1 MAKNTPPVQTPG
13 ENQAPAN
20 EPERQAA
27 AEAAQAEQPAPA
39 PAPAP
44 APKAKKAA
52 QAEQTGGPRTEAEI
66 LATMKHGDPPCKDDK
81 GRWIVPPE
89 YGTFTRPDGTRVTRL
104 ADGRVIEG

>member
-20 EPERQAA
+20 EPEQQAA

-39 PAPAP
+39 PAP
-44 APKAKKAA
+44 KAKK
-52 QAEQTGGPRTEAEI
+52 AEQTGGPRTEAEI

-104 ADGRVIEG
+104 ADGRVVEG

>member
-20 EPERQAA
+20 EPEQQAA
-27 AEAAQAEQPAPA
+27 AEAAQAEQ

-52 QAEQTGGPRTEAEI
+52 QAEQTGGPLTEAEI

>member
-20 EPERQAA
+20 EPEQQAA
-27 AEAAQAEQPAPA
+27 AE
-39 PAPAP
+39 
-44 APKAKKAA
+44 AA

-104 ADGRVIEG
+104 ADGRVVEG

>member
-1 MAKNTPPVQTPG
+1 MAKNPPPVQTPG

-20 EPERQAA
+20 EPEQQAA
-27 AEAAQAEQPAPA
+27 AEAAQAEQ
-39 PAPAP
+39 PAP

-66 LATMKHGDPPCKDDK
+66 LATMKHGDPPCRDDK

-89 YGTFTRPDGTRVTRL
+89 YGTFTRPDGTSVTRL